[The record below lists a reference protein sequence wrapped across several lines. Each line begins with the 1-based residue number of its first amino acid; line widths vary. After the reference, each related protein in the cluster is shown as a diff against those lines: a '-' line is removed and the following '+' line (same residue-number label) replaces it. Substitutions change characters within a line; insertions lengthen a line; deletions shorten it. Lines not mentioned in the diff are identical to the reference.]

1 MLTQMDYSPVSIENR
16 LRSVPETAKP
26 LALPMLGTVRHER
39 ADAARNR
46 TTILA
51 AAEQLVA
58 ADGAS
63 VVTMDRVAHCAG
75 VGKGTLFR
83 HFGDRCGLMRALLD
97 ERERAFQDEFI
108 RGPAPLGPGAP
119 ARERLIAFGE
129 RMYEHIEIQGDLL
142 LAAENGAPGER
153 LRHSVYAAYRAHV
166 IALLEQ
172 SGYDGETGYLADIV
186 LAALSSELVL
196 FQRREQALS
205 WQQLASGWSE
215 FVRALVPDARAR

>member
-1 MLTQMDYSPVSIENR
+1 MDHSPVDIENR
-16 LRSVPETAKP
+16 LKGVPETAKP
-26 LALPMLGTVRHER
+26 FVLPMLGTVRHER

-97 ERERAFQDEFI
+97 ERERAFQEEFI

-119 ARERLIAFGE
+119 PRERLVAFGE

-172 SGYDGETGYLADIV
+172 SSYAGATAYLADV
-186 LAALSSELVL
+186 LLAALSSELVL

-205 WQQLASGWSE
+205 RLQLASGWSE
-215 FVRALVPDARAR
+215 LVHALVPDERAR